1 MLKREAQVVKLVDTR
16 DLKSLGLNIRAG
28 STPALGTNKQ
38 LLAAF
43 VVFGLCKITSTPPLK
58 VLHSLPTPTL
68 GHTKTKKGH
77 LAAAFLFLFSK
88 AFQIVRRFQTNCCY
102 CLGHVDRRSDL
113 VLGPVLGL
121 GLEHSDH

>member
-43 VVFGLCKITSTPPLK
+43 VVSGPCKISLSPHTTVILHTSILQSITSISFRSIPFQSPYAQRTSPALA
-58 VLHSLPTPTL
+58 
-68 GHTKTKKGH
+68 TKSSIA
-77 LAAAFLFLFSK
+77 LAIA
-88 AFQIVRRFQTNCCY
+88 
-102 CLGHVDRRSDL
+102 RSNKF
-113 VLGPVLGL
+113 
-121 GLEHSDH
+121 

>member
-43 VVFGLCKITSTPPLK
+43 VVFGLCKITSSPPQSSPFFAYTYTRPHK
-58 VLHSLPTPTL
+58 N
-68 GHTKTKKGH
+68 KKGH

-113 VLGPVLGL
+113 VLV
-121 GLEHSDH
+121 LEHSDH

>member
-43 VVFGLCKITSTPPLK
+43 VVSGPYKISK
-58 VLHSLPTPTL
+58 SPTPHPKHRST
-68 GHTKTKKGH
+68 
-77 LAAAFLFLFSK
+77 S
-88 AFQIVRRFQTNCCY
+88 IVASNRR
-102 CLGHVDRRSDL
+102 R
-113 VLGPVLGL
+113 
-121 GLEHSDH
+121 